1 MKAVCQRSVRG
12 YALSCTSD
20 ASERLLRVS
29 STENVLTDQRNRLA
43 ADRAEMIVLVKHNL
57 REINYN
63 YSLRERH

>member
-12 YALSCTSD
+12 YALSCTSEL
-20 ASERLLRVS
+20 ASERLLS

-43 ADRAEMIVLVKHNL
+43 ADRAEMIVLAKHNL